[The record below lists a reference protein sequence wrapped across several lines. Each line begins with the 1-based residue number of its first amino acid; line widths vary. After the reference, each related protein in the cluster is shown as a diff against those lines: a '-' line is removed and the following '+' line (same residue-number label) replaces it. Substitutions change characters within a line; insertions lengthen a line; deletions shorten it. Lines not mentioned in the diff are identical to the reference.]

1 MDTIHPHSAGLDVHK
16 DTVVACVRHVAPSGR
31 ARSEVRTFSTLTAGL
46 LELADWLTQ
55 EGVSHAALE
64 STGVYWKPVYHIL
77 EGACALL
84 LVNAEHVK
92 KVPGRKTDV
101 KDAEWL
107 AQLLQW
113 GLLRPSFIPP
123 APIRALRDLTRQRVQ
138 LVGEKTRAANRIQKV
153 LEDTNIKLASVATDV
168 LGKSGRAILHALVD
182 GETDPGKLAELALG
196 RLREKIPRLRE
207 ALRGKV
213 AEHHRFLLRL
223 LLQQVSFLEGQLV
236 QLEGRITE
244 GLGPYEDKVQQLM
257 GVPGIGRT
265 VAEVVVA
272 EAGPDLAA
280 FPSEAHLASWLGL
293 CPGNDQSAGKSRGGK
308 TGKGNR
314 WLKSALV
321 QAAWAASRS
330 KGTYL
335 RARFH
340 RLAARRG
347 RKRALVAVGHTL
359 VGLVYQVL
367 KHGKSYRELGEDYFD
382 RTQAE
387 RLTRRLIHRL
397 ERLGHQVTIQ
407 PVQKVS

>member
-1 MDTIHPHSAGLDVHK
+1 MDTIHPHCAGLDVHK

-46 LELADWLTQ
+46 LELADWLTRQ
-55 EGVSHAALE
+55 GVTHAALE

-77 EGACALL
+77 EGTCALL

-101 KDAEWL
+101 KDSEWL
-107 AQLLQW
+107 GQLLQC

-123 APIRALRDLTRQRVQ
+123 APIRALRDLTRQRTQ
-138 LVGEKTRAANRIQKV
+138 LIREKARVANRIQKV
-153 LEDTNIKLASVATDV
+153 LEDTNVKLASVATDI
-168 LGKSGRAILHALVD
+168 LGKSGRAILHALVE
-182 GETDPGKLAELALG
+182 GETDPLKLAELALG
-196 RLREKIPRLRE
+196 RLREKLPRLRE
-207 ALRGKV
+207 ALRGQV
-213 AEHHRFLLRL
+213 TEHHRFLLRL
-223 LLQQVSFLEGQLV
+223 LLQQVSFLEGQLS

-244 GLGPYEDKVQQLM
+244 TLGALDEKVQQLM
-257 GVPGIGRT
+257 AVPGISRT
-265 VAEVVVA
+265 VAEVVLA
-272 EAGPDLAA
+272 EMGPDLAA

-293 CPGNDQSAGKSRGGK
+293 CPGNDQSAGKRRRGK

-347 RKRALVAVGHTL
+347 RKRALVAVAHSL
-359 VGLVYQVL
+359 VGLVYQIL

-407 PVQKVS
+407 PAQQAI

>member
-1 MDTIHPHSAGLDVHK
+1 MDTLHPHCAGLDVHK
-16 DTVVACVRHVAPSGR
+16 DTVVACARHVAPSGR
-31 ARSEVRTFSTLTAGL
+31 ARSEVRTFSTLTSGL

-55 EGVSHAALE
+55 QGVTHAAME

-77 EGACALL
+77 EGGCELL

-101 KDAEWL
+101 KDSEWL
-107 AQLLQW
+107 AQLLQC

-123 APIRALRDLTRQRVQ
+123 APIRAVRDLTRQRTQ
-138 LVGEKTRAANRIQKV
+138 LIGEKARVANRIQKV
-153 LEDTNIKLASVATDV
+153 LEDTNVKLASVATDV
-168 LGKSGRAILHALVD
+168 LGKSGRAILNALVD
-182 GETDPGKLAELALG
+182 GQTDPAELAELALG

-213 AEHHRFLLRL
+213 TEHHRFLLRL
-223 LLQQVSFLEGQLV
+223 LLQQVSFLEGQV
-236 QLEGRITE
+236 GQLEGRITE
-244 GLGPYEDKVQQLM
+244 ALGPYEGQLQQLM
-257 GVPGIGRT
+257 EVPGISRT
-265 VAEVVVA
+265 VAEVVLA

-280 FPSEAHLASWLGL
+280 FPSEGHLASWLGL
-293 CPGNDQSAGKSRGGK
+293 CPGNEQSAGKRRSGK

-335 RARFH
+335 RARFQ

-347 RKRALVAVGHTL
+347 RKRALVAVGHSL

-367 KHGKSYRELGEDYFD
+367 RYGRSYRELGEDYFD
-382 RTQAE
+382 RAQAE

-397 ERLGHQVTIQ
+397 ERLGHKVTIQ
-407 PVQKVS
+407 PAQEAR